1 MPVIPNNMKLKLME
15 LCVKIGVGDEWGWQ
29 VRLAKYLNIKV
40 SQIRGWVRGNELT
53 PPAIKIFNQKG
64 LPPET
69 WYYTDNKA
77 PPNQV
82 NESAPL
88 YEMPTYKTLCTT
100 VRKILDSKDKKLIA
114 ALNMILEISL
124 DKLEQKEQMQN
135 LERRIQKLEAE
146 KLSGGVSPQKSGA
159 G

>member
-1 MPVIPNNMKLKLME
+1 MPIVPNKTKIKLME
-15 LCVKIGVGDEWGWQ
+15 LCVSLGLSDKDGWET
-29 VRLAKYLNIKV
+29 RLAAYLNIKV
-40 SQIRGWVRGNELT
+40 GNIYTWVHRDGLT

-64 LPPET
+64 LSPET
-69 WYYTDNKA
+69 WYYTNNKA
-77 PPNQV
+77 PPDEV

-88 YEMPTYKTLCTT
+88 YGTPTYKTLCTT
-100 VRKILDSKDKKLIA
+100 VRQILDSKDKKLIA

-124 DKLEQKEQMQN
+124 DKLEKEERMQN

-146 KLSGGVSPQKSGA
+146 KISGGVSPQKYGA